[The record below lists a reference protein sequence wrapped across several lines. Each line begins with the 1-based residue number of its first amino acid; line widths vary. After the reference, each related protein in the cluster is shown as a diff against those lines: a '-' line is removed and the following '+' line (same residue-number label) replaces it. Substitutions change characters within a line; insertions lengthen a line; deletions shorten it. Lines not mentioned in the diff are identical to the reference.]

1 MKIVKKRVQMYERMK
16 EKKIQIKEV
25 IEKWGVKKEKMIEMK
40 QMKGERKENV
50 KGIKGIGKKKEE
62 KLMEEFG
69 DIEKILER
77 EYEIKKKKRREKIMD
92 FEEKKKIER
101 ELVKIK
107 KDVKIDIDMEG
118 MVMEKKKGK
127 KMIGL
132 MKEMELKQIKR
143 RVEEEKDKEDYQVE
157 K

>member
-1 MKIVKKRVQMYERMK
+1 
-16 EKKIQIKEV
+16 
-25 IEKWGVKKEKMIEMK
+25 
-40 QMKGERKENV
+40 MKGERKENV

-132 MKEMELKQIKR
+132 MKEMELK
-143 RVEEEKDKEDYQVE
+143 
-157 K
+157 